1 MNVSV
6 AQLAG
11 RPDPWASSSKPFLVG
26 VDDSGGRSRVT
37 VHATREAMTRGDA
50 RQLRR
55 QLREEGV
62 FSQFRVK
69 RYPQSL
75 MRNAP
80 SIESFLSPFNHDHIV
95 YDASG
100 VFLRAQRLVNFAYA
114 VRAKFDRRVTSLLW
128 QQDPSTLYIVLDPQ
142 RFPEDYKAR
151 RSEVARVAVQIRKA
165 LVANCGSRVG
175 ERIKGVKIT
184 FTKPTFATTA
194 VDDRSLSPHLN

>member
-114 VRAKFDRRVTSLLW
+114 VREKFDRRVTSLLW

-151 RSEVARVAVQIRKA
+151 RSEVARVAVRIRKT

-184 FTKPTFATTA
+184 FTRPAIATTA
-194 VDDRSLSPHLN
+194 VDDRSLTPHLN